1 MSMNNTVKQNKNKI
15 TIYTNE
21 TCPHCKNIKEVL
33 TTSKIEFEEISIG
46 NEAGKWNSIVDFIGM
61 ATVPTIYFEGQYLVP
76 GRDFGNAESLV
87 KRIESYIPS
96 HHTVEEIALEKL
108 KTLNHNISLA
118 FNQTNQLL
126 RQIEAKLKIEE

>member
-1 MSMNNTVKQNKNKI
+1 MNKI

-21 TCPHCKNIKEVL
+21 SCPHCKNIKEVL
-33 TTSKIEFEEISIG
+33 TTSKIEFDEVSISEEV
-46 NEAGKWNSIVDFIGM
+46 EEWQSIVDFVGM
-61 ATVPTIYFEGQYLVP
+61 ATVPTIHFEGQYLVP

-96 HHTVEEIALEKL
+96 RYAVEEIALEKL